1 MGFIDE
7 AMKRVASAAAKVRAT
22 VYALP
27 RYAPVPVEY
36 ITIGIVDSP
45 SCLYLSAYL
54 SVYLSVFLSVY
65 QFLCPS
71 MNC

>member
-7 AMKRVASAAAKVRAT
+7 AMKRVTSAAAKVRAT

-45 SCLYLSAYL
+45 SCLYLCLLTRLFICLFFYPYISL
-54 SVYLSVFLSVY
+54 SVLL
-65 QFLCPS
+65 
-71 MNC
+71 